1 MTLGLKRCRYCKI
14 KTKNIGSFRFLYDIV
29 ISWSYQV
36 SRGVWENFCSKFIVS
51 EFLITPPRNFRMH
64 PTWARDQRGIS
75 VGQNHNVYIMNAKET
90 GARVHDF
97 FMFYVQEGSTRVH
110 TTTTTPD
117 EGRFTVKSLKSSPWI
132 QHLSHQENA
141 QIRHSMV
148 LRIWARSSI
157 CLQNSLVVMLMISL
171 LPCCCMR
178 LAWTSGPIK
187 ANGVIQPQTQKHF
200 HHSMIWFENTL
211 HESQPM

>member
-1 MTLGLKRCRYCKI
+1 
-14 KTKNIGSFRFLYDIV
+14 
-29 ISWSYQV
+29 
-36 SRGVWENFCSKFIVS
+36 
-51 EFLITPPRNFRMH
+51 MH

-171 LPCCCMR
+171 LQCCCMR

-211 HESQPM
+211 LKKPTNVGFIIPHMSICAIFISCQSTSWDGQLWSSKWPLGQPRTFLRPKSET